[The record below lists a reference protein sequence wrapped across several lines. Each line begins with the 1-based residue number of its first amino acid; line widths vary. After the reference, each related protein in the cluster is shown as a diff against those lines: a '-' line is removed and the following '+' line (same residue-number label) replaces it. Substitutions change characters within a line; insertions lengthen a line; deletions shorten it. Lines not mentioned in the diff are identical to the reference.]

1 MMTIKLANPFYYP
14 TAILIGGVVL
24 VTGLRVV
31 GLSNSV
37 ILPTAAI
44 VTVASASVLKS
55 REPDAENIAQQQL
68 QQEVQILKTSSQNL
82 AIKAEEL
89 RQEANQL
96 ISQNTFNLDF
106 LAQVQAICDRTIELP
121 QKIENIAQ
129 RLPRQESLLSVNELE
144 RQLLEVQTKI
154 RSSSGITRQN
164 LEQLAASLQQNI
176 ELAKTGQDTRQAK
189 IISLSTLIQ
198 NSAGVLQQLQNKLRI
213 ADLNDSED
221 IQELR
226 RLSDELNQYQ
236 ANMDIF
242 IN

>member
-198 NSAGVLQQLQNKLRI
+198 NSAGVLQQLQNK
-213 ADLNDSED
+213 
-221 IQELR
+221 
-226 RLSDELNQYQ
+226 
-236 ANMDIF
+236 
-242 IN
+242 

>member
-37 ILPTAAI
+37 ILPTASVI
-44 VTVASASVLKS
+44 TVASASVLKS

-106 LAQVQAICDRTIELP
+106 LAQVQTICDRTIELP

>member
-1 MMTIKLANPFYYP
+1 
-14 TAILIGGVVL
+14 
-24 VTGLRVV
+24 
-31 GLSNSV
+31 
-37 ILPTAAI
+37 
-44 VTVASASVLKS
+44 
-55 REPDAENIAQQQL
+55 
-68 QQEVQILKTSSQNL
+68 
-82 AIKAEEL
+82 
-89 RQEANQL
+89 
-96 ISQNTFNLDF
+96 
-106 LAQVQAICDRTIELP
+106 
-121 QKIENIAQ
+121 
-129 RLPRQESLLSVNELE
+129 
-144 RQLLEVQTKI
+144 
-154 RSSSGITRQN
+154 ITRQN